1 MMVTEA
7 VEQIANRASNR
18 NQWIRG
24 ACKGMSSILDVG
36 SANGWV
42 FIGSGLNVT
51 LLDINEFPPCE
62 FPRLV
67 MDAHNLELED
77 GLFDCCVLAE
87 LLEHVH
93 NPILVLKEAYRVASK
108 RLVITV
114 PNENNWSPDHTPL
127 ATLPG
132 RREMDGRE
140 YYAKANPACVRINDG
155 AQALHNRVYNK
166 EMLLKHLSLAGCVGK
181 TWIGTIEYS
190 GWSWIAAVVD
200 KEAPEMVKL
209 NLGSFIDTIGSG
221 WENIDILP
229 LADKVNPSHKF
240 RQLDVR
246 GGLPYANDSVD
257 LINASHFVEHL
268 TLDEAHRFCSEVY
281 RVLKPG
287 GVVRI
292 STPDANIIINH
303 YINHDMK
310 FFDKIQPEE
319 YINAKT
325 EEEKFSMLLFSL
337 DNQHKAVYGP
347 EMLEQYLRQAGFQ
360 KVYRQQNGNST
371 SDVIKAEVPNRHVEI
386 SLVMEAVK

>member
-1 MMVTEA
+1 META
-7 VEQIANRASNR
+7 EQIANRTSGR
-18 NQWIRG
+18 NEWIRNS
-24 ACKGMSSILDVG
+24 CKGLESILDIG
-36 SANGWV
+36 SSDGWV
-42 FIGSGLNVT
+42 FRGYDMPVT
-51 LLDINEFPPCE
+51 LLDINEFPADG
-62 FPRLV
+62 FPRV
-67 MDAHNLELED
+67 VADAHSLPFAN
-77 GLFDCCVLAE
+77 GGFHCCVLAE
-87 LLEHVH
+87 ILEHVH
-93 NPILVLKEAYRVASK
+93 NPILVLRETYRVASK
-108 RLVITV
+108 RVVITV
-114 PNENNWSPDHTPL
+114 PNEDNWSNDHKPL

-132 RREMDGRE
+132 NREMSAYD
-140 YYAKANPACVRINDG
+140 YYVRANPQCIKVND
-155 AQALHNRVYNK
+155 ATQALHNRLYNK
-166 EMLLKHLSLAGCVGK
+166 EMLLQHLSLAGCVGK

-190 GWSWIAAVVD
+190 GWSWIAAIVD
-200 KEAPEMVKL
+200 KEPLEMIKL

-257 LINASHFVEHL
+257 LINISHLVEHL

-303 YINHDMK
+303 YTNHDMK